1 MKLIFKNLATLDS
14 FYLKSIKIKR
24 EIWQRWEVDV
34 TYLEENRKTEM
45 RRSVSMAD
53 DEPSAVFGDDADD
66 DAGWE

>member
-1 MKLIFKNLATLDS
+1 MWS
-14 FYLKSIKIKR
+14 
-24 EIWQRWEVDV
+24 
-34 TYLEENRKTEM
+34 YLEENKIKEK